1 MVKKMSHKLTAK
13 QILSIRLLV
22 RGDTSDE
29 VSRQLK
35 MRRETLSRWWQIPEF
50 IQEYKEV
57 MAEAKARLQTSIED
71 VFQESLQ
78 AMKQELKRYESDPKR
93 IETLLNVIKT
103 LEK

>member
-1 MVKKMSHKLTAK
+1 MSHKLTAK